1 MELIAIFKQVKC
13 PVLKYGLK
21 KIAMDYYFCKTCD
34 KENKFPICLSCLIKC
49 HKGHQGTERK
59 KASSDN
65 LIRCSCAQNNHQ
77 ILSQD
82 EKFAWNSLSTCF
94 FYELNKV
101 TDNCFCYENKNK
113 KKICNFCYYFC
124 KPNSPDEKE
133 FQSEF
138 TKIKIDNVNF
148 KCKCPSFKNSKHT
161 VVDIMSKNLSEI
173 NKSTQ
178 NYFPSTNNVILTNLY
193 FGSDELFRSVN
204 KKFLSVFNQ
213 LILEHGDRY
222 NYTSA
227 NREELY
233 IKIPSIVIHTYYIFR
248 KNASNCAKETILFF
262 IKDINNYFNEK
273 VFNFFMENCLMG
285 IKKAFRN
292 YNLEENFYE
301 NFLYG
306 FKIFNLYSYH
316 FRSFL
321 PKYKIN
327 EFISLTPF
335 QRILLKHN
343 NKLIYHYDYKKIVN
357 FVKEFN
363 KVSQTLLSTKIMI
376 QILSIFKIFASIYI
390 FNKEQINE
398 FLVSECVYFENLDN
412 CWEQILDKNELLK
425 LFDIVC
431 KLLIYFSFYYNDF
444 CVMKNCYNIFQP
456 YKKDFPN
463 INNDTNNK
471 ANLQNSQ
478 IQLHNIFINFDNE
491 ITRNITKCIIHIT
504 RFMQLEYNEYSRFSS
519 KQRKYYEG
527 IMNKIHI
534 LLRLG
539 FLKNDYYDLGLKILI
554 DNYDIEYMAYL
565 LYNNLSKEK
574 MALLNAIEKEE
585 KEINFKLNEFYISSK
600 DIRKIINKFSNSLN
614 LILSLL
620 GIKKSSFTKSN
631 LDKNIK
637 DINDVS
643 STSSKD
649 NNMDINKESK
659 DVINSKIDK
668 KATKSLE
675 KKMAKKIEKR
685 ATKLFEERKEKEKKK
700 AKLLTI
706 SREIEFND
714 NIKFLTLGSYFI
726 SLTNIFHITKNNNLF
741 SVDFCESIL
750 FLYGKCV
757 EVSSQNFYY
766 FVNKQIISNLINM
779 PWEYQPK
786 IISIIKKGFKKLIE
800 KNYGDGNNMGII
812 NTLNNIYINNKL
824 IKDPLTNYICIKKLL
839 KIYLIISKAS
849 SSKKEYI
856 KFIKKHI
863 MKNIEIKRII
873 SNYIKYLLKV
883 SSDFVIN
890 EQNYLTHK
898 TFNNKKIFK
907 LFFNESI
914 PQKVIYEIF
923 ITYIELIMYNK
934 ENILLYSNILSIRED
949 FSAKNIETILNIT
962 TLDFKLRTNLI
973 TLFLILYINAII
985 EEKKLNLYRTQ
996 FQLNMEDSLNER
1008 LSSTMKNKYLQFYNM
1023 LLGIS
1028 PRSIIDEE
1036 YNILINEI
1044 KNFNEIINY
1053 ANIKSEE
1060 ELKYYYEYGIL
1071 LPLNVYLNKVFSFIN
1086 NYKGNDLLKIYSFTC
1101 NTLLMIKQFSNKL
1114 LIIKVNDDDKQE
1126 VLVETN
1132 TTFKNRER
1140 TNNRPSQINQK
1151 VIKRNSIKVKS
1162 RLIIKIDEYLG
1173 ILTSLHSCPLNYT
1186 IQYNI
1191 LSETVLNYFD
1201 EKNKN
1206 KNNLNEKEKKV
1217 IKENKPGKE
1226 KIIHEEKNVL
1236 ITSELNGL
1244 YEMYQNKKK
1253 KYMNSSYK
1261 SILDLNYNSNEN
1273 TFRKIL
1279 VRYLLNLIVEDISI
1293 YEEESIDILK
1303 ILLTYESENTQNSI
1317 MLLLNQKEFQKLNI
1331 IIEKCFIT
1339 ILNSILSLYNP
1350 SYILINNLD
1359 INSVSSLDLFKLMC
1373 EGHNNYF
1380 QKIFLKQFYFSL
1392 NDVQKIGFYDLMLFI
1407 LEKIIVISGWNIY
1420 EDSRADQINY
1430 NFMNLFEKIIYM
1442 LIEIIQGTED
1452 KNFHSLINQKLEN
1465 GQKRLINADRMDP
1478 VLQKGKAFESFLK
1491 CVRNLITTDCK
1502 NLSHFNKIRKILMD
1516 FLLAFMEEYQCP
1528 IEIKLMIIVNFH
1540 ASQIIRS
1547 ISQILKNI
1555 YLSKKTINSKEL
1567 TTEIYLNEEIE
1578 EYFLKLYL
1586 SDENLFEDANFQLCC
1601 SFYNYF
1607 KITLLECKDEEA
1619 LSFWSKINSILD
1631 ESLSSYNLG
1640 VHNKTFNSDATDFEA
1655 FYVIKLFENISKSVL
1670 VKIKE
1675 DKVPMFVIYS
1685 KPPCLNYLSEQTK
1698 TNFLD
1703 NVNRKNRSTKL
1714 IELMEQSEYFKIEV
1728 EYNFTKLRNR
1738 DLMKKLCWIDYY
1750 PFKICIFILD
1760 GLLNFYMLEYYES
1773 NGDQEKQLYH
1783 YNIIRILSGILC
1795 IIVFITFIIWV
1806 MTKMK
1811 LNLEL
1816 EKIKYM
1822 EQEKI
1827 TNDKALTWSDTLKL
1841 FLYAYLSKGE
1851 FNSLFLFLIFR
1862 ILGSINISFSFLYCF
1877 SLLVLMT
1884 LSSTLYNLV
1893 ETLFSK
1899 GRQLFWVI
1907 IFMFVVVYVYSG
1919 WGFYYLNNRFYD
1931 DVDRE
1936 QPENM
1941 CQSLFYCFLTLTN
1954 NGLRWYPGVGK
1965 ILRNDSPF
1973 LHFGEYIHNYI
1984 YHFTF
1989 YFIIR
1994 VIMLKIVLGI
2004 ILDSFNELREKK
2016 SNIEKDRKFRCFI
2029 CNIEKNECEKKN
2041 KDFNEHCEKEHNL
2054 WDYANYMIMLRMTEF
2069 EVLNGVNSKC
2079 KEMILERQIKWI
2091 PDNEL

>member
-34 KENKFPICLSCLIKC
+34 KENKFPLCHSCLLKC
-49 HKGHQGTERK
+49 HKGHQGSALK

-65 LIRCSCAQNNHQ
+65 LIRCTCAMNNHQ
-77 ILSQD
+77 ILSLE

-133 FQSEF
+133 FQCEF

-173 NKSTQ
+173 NKSTE
-178 NYFPSTNNVILTNLY
+178 NYFPTTNNVILTNLY

-222 NYTSA
+222 NYASA

-233 IKIPSIVIHTYYIFR
+233 IKIPSIVIHTYNIFR
-248 KNASNCAKETILFF
+248 KNAFNCANETILYF

-292 YNLEENFYE
+292 YILEENFYE

-316 FRSFL
+316 FRSSL
-321 PKYKIN
+321 PKYKIK
-327 EFISLTPF
+327 EFICLTPF
-335 QRILLKHN
+335 QRMLLKHN
-343 NKLIYHYDYKKIVN
+343 NKLIYHYDYKKIVD

-363 KVSQTLLSTKIMI
+363 KINQTLLSTKIMI
-376 QILSIFKIFASIYI
+376 QILSIFKKFASLYV
-390 FNKEQINE
+390 FSKEQINE
-398 FLVSECVYFENLDN
+398 FLISESTYFENLEN

-444 CVMKNCYNIFQP
+444 CIMKNFYNIFQV
-456 YKKDFPN
+456 YKNDISSIHNEN
-463 INNDTNNK
+463 INNQNMP
-471 ANLQNSQ
+471 NSQ
-478 IQLHNIFINFDNE
+478 TQLHNMFLYFDNE
-491 ITRNITKCIIHIT
+491 ITRNISKCIIHIT
-504 RFMQLEYNEYSRFSS
+504 RFIQLEFNDYSKFNL
-519 KQRKYYEG
+519 KQKKYYDD
-527 IMNKIHI
+527 IMNKVHV

-554 DNYDIEYMAYL
+554 DNYDIECMVYL

-574 MALLNAIEKEE
+574 QALISSIEKEE

-600 DIRKIINKFSNSLN
+600 DIRKIINKFVKSLN
-614 LILSLL
+614 IILSLL
-620 GIKKSSFTKSN
+620 GIKKSSFGNKGN
-631 LDKNIK
+631 LKDKNELSSVSSKENNI
-637 DINDVS
+637 DINN
-643 STSSKD
+643 T
-649 NNMDINKESK
+649 KEIISP
-659 DVINSKIDK
+659 KIDK
-668 KATKSLE
+668 KGTKNIE
-675 KKMAKKIEKR
+675 KKISKNIDEKR
-685 ATKLFEERKEKEKKK
+685 EKEKKRK
-700 AKLLTI
+700 KLLTVTK
-706 SREIEFND
+706 EMEFND
-714 NIKFLTLGSYFI
+714 NIKFLTLGNYFI
-726 SLTNIFHITKNNNLF
+726 SLTNIFNITKNKNLF
-741 SVDFCESIL
+741 SSDFCESVL
-750 FLYGKCV
+750 FLYSKCI
-757 EVSSQNFYY
+757 ELSCKNFYY

-786 IISIIKKGFKKLIE
+786 IISIIKKGFKKLVQN
-800 KNYGDGNNMGII
+800 NYGDGYNLGLI

-824 IKDPLTNYICIKKLL
+824 IKDILTNYICIKKLL

-856 KFIKKHI
+856 RFIKKHL
-863 MKNIEIKRII
+863 MKNVEIKRII
-873 SNYIKYLLKV
+873 KDYIKYLLKV
-883 SSDFVIN
+883 SHDFLMN
-890 EQNYLTHK
+890 KQNYLTHK

-907 LFFNESI
+907 MYFNETI

-923 ITYIELIMYNK
+923 ITYIELILYNK
-934 ENILLYSNILSIRED
+934 ENILLNSNILLLREN
-949 FSAKNIETILNIT
+949 FSPKNIETILAIT

-973 TLFLILYINAII
+973 TLFLVLYINAII
-985 EEKKLNLYRTQ
+985 DEKKLNIYRTQ
-996 FQLNMEDSLNER
+996 FQLSMEEPLNER
-1008 LSSTMKNKYLQFYNM
+1008 LLSNFKNKYFKFYNM
-1023 LLGIS
+1023 LLNITNH
-1028 PRSIIDEE
+1028 PIIEEE
-1036 YNILINEI
+1036 YNILMNEI

-1053 ANIKSEE
+1053 ANIKSED

-1086 NYKGNDLLKIYSFTC
+1086 KYKGNDLLKIYSFTC
-1101 NTLLMIKQFSNKL
+1101 NTLLMMKQFSNKL
-1114 LIIKVNDDDKQE
+1114 LIIKVNDDDKGE
-1126 VLVETN
+1126 VIETN
-1132 TTFKNRER
+1132 NMNSTVKNREKTYR
-1140 TNNRPSQINQK
+1140 SSMNNQK
-1151 VIKRNSIKVKS
+1151 ITKRNSIKVKS

-1173 ILTSLHSCPLNYT
+1173 ILTSLHSCPLNYS

-1201 EKNKN
+1201 EKNKT
-1206 KNNLNEKEKKV
+1206 KNANTIKDEEKKV
-1217 IKENKPGKE
+1217 IKENNTNKE
-1226 KIIHEEKNVL
+1226 KVNNEEGNQIISKQLN
-1236 ITSELNGL
+1236 ELF
-1244 YEMYQNKKK
+1244 EMYNENKKN
-1253 KYMNSSYK
+1253 YMNSSIK
-1261 SILDLNYNSNEN
+1261 AVLDLNYNSNEN
-1273 TFRKIL
+1273 TYRKIL

-1293 YEEESIDILK
+1293 YEEESLDILK
-1303 ILLTYESENTQNSI
+1303 ILLSNESESTQNSI

-1339 ILNSILSLYNP
+1339 ILNTILSLYNP
-1350 SYILINNLD
+1350 SYVLINNFD
-1359 INSVSSLDLFKLMC
+1359 INSVSSLDLFQLMC

-1392 NDVQKIGFYDLMLFI
+1392 NDIQKIGFYDMMLFI

-1420 EDSRADQINY
+1420 DDSRADEINY
-1430 NFMNLFEKIIYM
+1430 NFLYLFEKIIYM
-1442 LIEIIQGTED
+1442 LIEIIQGTDD
-1452 KNFHSLINQKLEN
+1452 KNFYSLINQKLEN

-1491 CVRNLITTDCK
+1491 CVRNLITTDCT
-1502 NLSHFNKIRKILMD
+1502 NLSNFNKIRKILMD

-1555 YLSKKTINSKEL
+1555 YISKKNINTKEL
-1567 TTEIYLNEEIE
+1567 VTEIYLTEDIE

-1586 SDENLFEDANFQLCC
+1586 SDENLFQDSNFQLCC

-1631 ESLSSYNLG
+1631 ESLASFNAG
-1640 VHNKTFNSDATDFEA
+1640 VREKNFNSDGTDFEA
-1655 FYVIKLFENISKSVL
+1655 YYVIKLFENISKSVL

-1698 TNFLD
+1698 MNFL
-1703 NVNRKNRSTKL
+1703 NTVNRKNRSTKL

-1728 EYNFTKLRNR
+1728 EYNFNKLRNR

-1750 PFKICIFILD
+1750 PFKIFIFIVD
-1760 GLLNFYMLEYYES
+1760 GILNFYLLEFYDS
-1773 NGDQEKQLYH
+1773 KGDEEKQLYH
-1783 YNIIRILSGILC
+1783 YNIIRLISMIFC
-1795 IIVFITFIIWV
+1795 VIVFISFLVWV

-1816 EKIKYM
+1816 EKVKYM

-1827 TNDKALTWSDTLKL
+1827 TNDKSLTWRDSFKL
-1841 FLYAYLSKGE
+1841 FFLAYFSKGE
-1851 FNSLFLFLIFR
+1851 FNSLFLFLVFR
-1862 ILGSINISFSFLYCF
+1862 ILGSIKISFSFLYCM
-1877 SLLVLMT
+1877 SLYALVI
-1884 LSSTLYNLV
+1884 LSNTLYNLV
-1893 ETLFSK
+1893 ETLVSK
-1899 GRQLFWVI
+1899 GRQLFWVT

-1931 DVDRE
+1931 DSGRE
-1936 QPENM
+1936 KPENM
-1941 CQSLFYCFLTLTN
+1941 CNSLLYCFLTLTN

-1965 ILRNDSPF
+1965 ILRVDSPF
-1973 LHFGEYIHNYI
+1973 LHLGEYIHNYI

-1989 YFIIR
+1989 YLIIR

-2069 EVLNGVNSKC
+2069 EDLNGVNSKC